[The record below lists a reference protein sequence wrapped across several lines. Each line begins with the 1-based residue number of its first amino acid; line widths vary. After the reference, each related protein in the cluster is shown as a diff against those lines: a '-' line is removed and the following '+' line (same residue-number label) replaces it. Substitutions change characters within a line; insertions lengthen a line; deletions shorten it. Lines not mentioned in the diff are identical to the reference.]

1 MARPISSWKWVLVP
15 LLGVFAVVNGIITGA
30 EPQIAVGVFLIV
42 LSFFG
47 PWIRRRLV
55 HPGTDFVDPSV
66 TDDGGDTG
74 SDAS

>member
-1 MARPISSWKWVLVP
+1 MARPISRWKWVFVP
-15 LLGVFAVVNGIITGA
+15 LLCAFAVVNGIIIGA
-30 EPQIAVGVFLIV
+30 GSQIAVGVFLIV

-66 TDDGGDTG
+66 PDDAGDAGGD
-74 SDAS
+74 AS